1 MGKSGGGGSSNTTS
15 TASIAPELQPLFA
28 QTGTTVAGLQNQI
41 TPQFNEFFASQV
53 QDIPGFTQGQMDINR
68 QLRSQAFGPAL
79 NQPQQDAYN
88 SLTSLINSPVGSSP
102 ATIAAMQAI
111 RSPVLN
117 DLALAGLGNSDAVGS
132 ELGNAYAP
140 ILAQEM
146 AQRYAAIPQLH
157 QLGTTAF
164 SQGQQNL
171 GAYGA
176 SEEQQRGILETRGQ
190 AELADLL
197 RRQNL
202 GTGFTTGILGGFPS
216 IGGQTS
222 TTTTKQSGGGGM
234 GSVLCTVANEQGYL
248 DDDTFMAD
256 CKFGESLPPA
266 VLAGYHRWGIPL
278 ANAMRRSRALTILL
292 VPLIRSW
299 ARTMRAKIEGQPKS
313 ETILGQIML
322 RWGTPFC
329 GWLGRDA
336 VTALNS
342 PDKVEF
348 REKILD
354 VQDKM
359 IAAIADG
366 KAQSID
372 GHAPLTHYFTPI
384 DPKYGC
390 CNYARQIFLPKDS
403 LVIGKIHRHQHLN
416 FIMQGRVSVL
426 TEHGQLTYQ
435 APCVFV
441 SEVGLKRTVYAHED
455 SIWATVHMTRFQGE
469 EHLDEIE
476 DEVISKTYSEI
487 GLASSMTGLLETA
500 K

>member
-88 SLTSLINSPVGSSP
+88 SLTILINSPVSSFP
-102 ATIAAMQAI
+102 AIIASMHAI

-190 AELADLL
+190 AELAD
-197 RRQNL
+197 
-202 GTGFTTGILGGFPS
+202 
-216 IGGQTS
+216 
-222 TTTTKQSGGGGM
+222 
-234 GSVLCTVANEQGYL
+234 
-248 DDDTFMAD
+248 
-256 CKFGESLPPA
+256 
-266 VLAGYHRWGIPL
+266 
-278 ANAMRRSRALTILL
+278 
-292 VPLIRSW
+292 
-299 ARTMRAKIEGQPKS
+299 
-313 ETILGQIML
+313 
-322 RWGTPFC
+322 
-329 GWLGRDA
+329 
-336 VTALNS
+336 
-342 PDKVEF
+342 
-348 REKILD
+348 
-354 VQDKM
+354 
-359 IAAIADG
+359 
-366 KAQSID
+366 
-372 GHAPLTHYFTPI
+372 
-384 DPKYGC
+384 
-390 CNYARQIFLPKDS
+390 
-403 LVIGKIHRHQHLN
+403 
-416 FIMQGRVSVL
+416 
-426 TEHGQLTYQ
+426 
-435 APCVFV
+435 
-441 SEVGLKRTVYAHED
+441 
-455 SIWATVHMTRFQGE
+455 
-469 EHLDEIE
+469 
-476 DEVISKTYSEI
+476 
-487 GLASSMTGLLETA
+487 
-500 K
+500 